1 MNVTSNDGSWSE
13 DGKTTWNNGGG
24 VRLGY
29 GLGGFQTGP
38 TTITKGFYM
47 PANTSVK
54 MYVRGKVETTANS
67 SNTFSA
73 KVSGGTVAE
82 AKAESSS
89 WINGATTDFE
99 LKDKVGTMIANPL
112 ITIIDDPHLENGMGS
127 SSFDGEGVATFSKEV
142 GKI

>member
-99 LKDKVGTMIANPL
+99 LKDKVGTMTNADP
-112 ITIIDDPHLENGMGS
+112 TISLRNASATGSRATYIYEMKLEYHY
-127 SSFDGEGVATFSKEV
+127 
-142 GKI
+142 

>member
-29 GLGGFQTGP
+29 GLGGTQTGP
-38 TTITKGFYM
+38 TTLTKGFKM

-82 AKAESSS
+82 AKAASSS
-89 WINGATTDFE
+89 WTKGATTNFE
-99 LKDKVGTMIANPL
+99 LKDKVGTMTNADP
-112 ITIIDDPHLENGMGS
+112 TISLRNASATASRATYIYEMKLEYNY
-127 SSFDGEGVATFSKEV
+127 
-142 GKI
+142 